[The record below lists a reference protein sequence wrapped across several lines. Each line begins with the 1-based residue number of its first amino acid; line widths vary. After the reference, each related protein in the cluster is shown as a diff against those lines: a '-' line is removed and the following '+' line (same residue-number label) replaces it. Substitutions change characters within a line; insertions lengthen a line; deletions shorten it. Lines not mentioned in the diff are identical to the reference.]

1 MKDEKENEGL
11 YFVWDGINGDLEQF
25 YTLKQAQ
32 DYIKQEFDD
41 EAEGIHPDVEMVF
54 IMKKIQNTEVE
65 VIKQLN
71 SGLGEP
77 EYQRIIFED
86 CKTF

>member
-71 SGLGEP
+71 SGLGEK
-77 EYQRIIFED
+77 EYCRIIFEEP
-86 CKTF
+86 T